1 MAYREKL
8 AWLTMGTMLVAYTI
22 YFGFVG
28 PAVDFGRTRLI
39 DVIWSFGAVASAHAV
54 AVVVGTIAIAAGTP
68 KEGRSPPDER
78 DRAIARR
85 SSTIGYYVLLVGM
98 MLVGMVMPFTEPAWK
113 IVNAALLAIV
123 VAELIRD
130 AIILLGYRRGWHA

>member
-8 AWLTMGTMLVAYTI
+8 AWLTLGTILVAYTV

-28 PAVDFGRTRLI
+28 PSVGFGRTHLI
-39 DVIWSFGAVASAHAV
+39 DVIWTFGAVASAHGV
-54 AVVVGTIAIAAGTP
+54 AVIVGTLAIIASTP

-78 DRAIARR
+78 DRAIVRR
-85 SSTIGYYVLLVGM
+85 SSTIGYYILLGGM
-98 MLVGMVMPFTEPAWK
+98 MFVGVAMPFTAPAWQ

-123 VAELIRD
+123 VAEVTRD
-130 AIILLGYRRGWHA
+130 LIILLSYRRGWHA